1 MLAARTPM
9 VRGLA
14 RSATRPSIFTRNVGA
29 MPQIAKAEGDISSV
43 FASLS
48 GETEQQLPVRYR
60 ELKKQLIAENADRVQ
75 ASWNRLIES
84 LKDGVEMAK
93 VMREKMIPSVT
104 FADLTSGKL
113 NSKTVDTIKNRGT
126 VVVRGVFSR
135 SEALEL
141 KAQTRAYINANL
153 NSTRHF
159 KGQVFEIYWSP
170 SQIKAR
176 GDPRMLS
183 AQQALQRL
191 WSGLAEQQT
200 NTPMSYADR
209 LRMRTPGDK
218 SFALGP
224 HVDGGSLERWEDPTY
239 ASCYTEILKGNWEG
253 YNPFDARYRVDAVMD
268 LYNSSGGCA
277 AFREFQGWLSLSSC
291 GPGEG
296 TLRVNPLLKQA
307 TAYWFLRPFFSPPKH
322 DPLSLDGWR
331 LDLSTSRFPGSAQGR
346 GQEMSDAT
354 HPHLQLQHSMVSAP
368 RVEPGDFLAWH
379 CDTIHAVDP
388 VHNGTEDASVFYI
401 PVVPKCGL
409 NEEYIQKQK
418 ETFLTGYPPP
428 DFPGGNGEEYHEGR
442 LGIDAIK
449 KAGGQAALTA
459 MGF

>member
-1 MLAARTPM
+1 MLVAHAPAIRS
-9 VRGLA
+9 LA
-14 RSATRPSIFTRNVGA
+14 WSTIKRPVFTRSIGA
-29 MPQIAKAEGDISSV
+29 MPHVAKAEGDISSV

-48 GETEQQLPVRYR
+48 GETEQQLPLRYR
-60 ELKKQLIAENADRVQ
+60 DLKKQLIAENADKVQ
-75 ASWNRLIES
+75 ASWNRLIKS
-84 LKDGVEMAK
+84 LGDGIETAK
-93 VMREKMIPSVT
+93 VMREQVIPSVT
-104 FADLTSGKL
+104 FTDLTTGKL
-113 NSKTVDTIKNRGT
+113 SSKTIDIIKNRGT
-126 VVVRGVFSR
+126 VVVRGVFSP

-141 KAQTRAYINANL
+141 KAQTRAYIGANL
-153 NSTRHF
+153 SITKHF

-183 AQQALQRL
+183 TQRALQRL
-191 WSGLAEQQT
+191 WSGLPEEQT
-200 NTPMSYADR
+200 NTPLTYADR
-209 LRMRTPGDK
+209 LRMRTPGDR

-239 ASCYTEILKGNWEG
+239 ASCYTEILKGNWE
-253 YNPFDARYRVDAVMD
+253 NHNAFDAKHRVNAIMD

-296 TLRVNPLLKQA
+296 TLRINPLLKQA
-307 TAYWFLRPFFSPPKH
+307 TAYWILRPFFSPPKH
-322 DPLSLDGWR
+322 DPSSLDGWK

-346 GQEMSDAT
+346 GQEMSDVT
-354 HPHLQLQHSMVSAP
+354 HPHLQLQHSVVSAP

-388 VHNGTEDASVFYI
+388 LHNGKEDASVFYI
-401 PVVPKCGL
+401 PVVPKCRL
-409 NEEYIQKQK
+409 NEEYIQQQK
-418 ETFLTGYPPP
+418 EAFITGYPPP
-428 DFPGGNGEEYHEGR
+428 DFPGGNGEENHQGR
-442 LGIDAIK
+442 PGLDAIK
-449 KAGGQAALTA
+449 EVGGRAALTA